1 MNYNTLSAKKR
12 KFIELINKKEIDNLE
27 IKDIINELGIS
38 RPTYYRWLKN
48 KKLRNT
54 VRSDINN
61 ELKLNLPQVRR
72 TLLKNALQGDIRAI
86 QIFLKKYD
94 NTNDDSE
101 DYNMTPDKIIRI
113 VKKSKKSET
122 NNVID

>member
-1 MNYNTLSAKKR
+1 MQICA
-12 KFIELINKKEIDNLE
+12 IELINKKEIDNLE
-27 IKDIINELGIS
+27 VKDIINELGIS

-54 VRSDINN
+54 VRTDINN
-61 ELKLNLPQVRR
+61 ELKLNLPAVRR

-94 NTNDDSE
+94 NTDDDSE

-113 VKKSKKSET
+113 IKKSKKSET